1 MNALDDI
8 LMEIKTPI
16 SLIPKEEF
24 LMKISNSSCRSGKES
39 IKVWK
44 AKGQKKP

>member
-1 MNALDDI
+1 
-8 LMEIKTPI
+8 MEIKTPI

-24 LMKISNSSCRSGKES
+24 LMKVSNSSCREGKKS

-44 AKGQKKP
+44 AKSEKKPEFAP